1 MKTLLKRQVLA
12 NLDYDAQ
19 VTDKKEIISTPN
31 MQQSPEKILKLW
43 WNVVIDV
50 RFQDHEFGLCL
61 LMVFLSQVF
70 GPMAH
75 VSISSL
81 LAMTTC
87 EQKSYEI
94 PHQISLVMIKMGLHS
109 LQSLPPG
116 GICCLIFFL
125 GLPFFETLHYV
136 QVVRKYKAQAVR
148 FKWGTKYSEHHLERK
163 IANLI
168 LSKFFRRTPKKP
180 IFWHRCTLKW
190 KCWKPTKSHH
200 LLV

>member
-70 GPMAH
+70 SPMVH
-75 VSISSL
+75 VL
-81 LAMTTC
+81 YLRC
-87 EQKSYEI
+87 LRWQQGEQKSYEI

-109 LQSLPPG
+109 LQSLQPFQDFQFLKHC
-116 GICCLIFFL
+116 ITYKLYASIKHKQL
-125 GLPFFETLHYV
+125 GLSE
-136 QVVRKYKAQAVR
+136 AVLR
-148 FKWGTKYSEHHLERK
+148 TSFTTKNCEFDSIK
-163 IANLI
+163 I
-168 LSKFFRRTPKKP
+168 LSKNPKKKRRRHP
-180 IFWHRCTLKW
+180 W
-190 KCWKPTKSHH
+190 P
-200 LLV
+200 

>member
-70 GPMAH
+70 SPMAH
-75 VSISSL
+75 VLHYLRRQHVKEKSSD
-81 LAMTTC
+81 
-87 EQKSYEI
+87 E
-94 PHQISLVMIKMGLHS
+94 PHQNKFSNENDGFAQFAIFTTRWYL
-109 LQSLPPG
+109 LPN
-116 GICCLIFFL
+116 IFLWTSIF
-125 GLPFFETLHYV
+125 
-136 QVVRKYKAQAVR
+136 
-148 FKWGTKYSEHHLERK
+148 WN
-163 IANLI
+163 IALRT
-168 LSKFFRRTPKKP
+168 RRTQVQS
-180 IFWHRCTLKW
+180 T
-190 KCWKPTKSHH
+190 SS
-200 LLV
+200 